1 MSDVTPITD
10 KKNLFAALISAQE
23 RARAVTKDGKNTFH
37 NYKYASAEAI
47 IEEAKLCLNNSG
59 LAVICLGWQ
68 MKGEVPDVAPVPGKG
83 DKFCTP
89 PYIIQVHYA
98 VVHTSG
104 ETMVMT
110 TESSVVPEA
119 GRPRDKA
126 ESAALTMGLGYFL
139 RGLLLLARED
149 AENSVDQRNDTTNQQ
164 SSPVAMTEEECTKA
178 CLEFGNAISSSASL
192 DELRANVAK
201 DLQAS
206 RLPKKHKE
214 KIMAAYAA
222 RKSAFEKLASG
233 G

>member
-1 MSDVTPITD
+1 MSNVTPIGN
-10 KKNLFAALISAQE
+10 KNLFAALISAQE
-23 RARAVTKDGKNTFH
+23 RAKAVTKDGKNTFH

-59 LAVICLGWQ
+59 LAVVCMGWGI
-68 MKGEVPDVAPVPGKG
+68 KDSVPDVAPVAGKG

-89 PYIIQVHYA
+89 PYLIQVHYA
-98 VVHTSG
+98 VIHSSG

-126 ESAALTMGLGYFL
+126 ESAALTMSLGYFL

-164 SSPVAMTEEECTKA
+164 SAPAAMTEEECTRA
-178 CLEFGNAISSSASL
+178 CLEFGNEISNSRTL
-192 DELRANVAK
+192 EELRANVAT

-206 RLPKKHKE
+206 RLPKRHKE
-214 KIMAAYAA
+214 KVMAAYTA
-222 RKSAFEKLASG
+222 RKLAFEKLVTG
-233 G
+233 